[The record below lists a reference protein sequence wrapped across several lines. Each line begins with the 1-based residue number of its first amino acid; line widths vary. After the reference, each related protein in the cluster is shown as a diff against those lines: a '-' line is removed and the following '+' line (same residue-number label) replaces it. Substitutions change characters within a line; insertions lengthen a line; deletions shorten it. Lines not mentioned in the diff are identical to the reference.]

1 MNKVKG
7 DKYEDYVLDKLN
19 SNDGY
24 DLWNWKYVPEYIL
37 IDYGFIHDMNEHRL
51 LKKKIKLENNVKY
64 FNCLID
70 TGIDLL
76 GFDSNNK
83 LIAIQ
88 CKNGYSNGLTISN
101 ISTFYFMM
109 FNYSKITKGYV
120 YYTDKIHY
128 LLKEHS
134 INDKIEYVKCEIKN
148 ADDDDLKIDNSSSDI
163 SNTKTSS
170 NKIIIKPY
178 QYQKDAV
185 KKIKQFFKDDNNIRG
200 QLSIPCGCGKTLI
213 SFLIAC
219 KYKNIII
226 ISPLKQFA
234 EQNLMRYCEY
244 DNNLISNSLLI
255 DTDGT
260 RDLIK
265 INKFIKKR
273 KDNTILFSSTYK
285 SVDVINQI
293 LTNLDM
299 DETIIIFDEF
309 HNISI
314 TNLTNPNDAIN
325 QLLNSKQRIL
335 FLSATPRI
343 YELENSNYE
352 DFDISNM
359 IGKII
364 YSMNF
369 SYAIQNK
376 FICDY
381 NICLPSI
388 TLKNDLLYDDIKKE
402 IDIKLIDEDYLAKS
416 TYIYKCLGYYGSKK
430 LIVYCKDTEDLY
442 KLKNA
447 IKNLSTF
454 YCQDDIWLN
463 EIISSTPHSKS
474 NDFTK
479 DTNSREYILNQFE
492 LNTNLSI
499 LFSIQILDECIDIPS
514 CDSIFISYPTTS
526 KIRTIQRMCRAMRTI
541 KSKPNKKANI
551 YLWCSQYNE
560 LLDCLSSLKEYD
572 TELTTK
578 IKLVDSHLVKLNTEE
593 NDLVKNETKKITDYV
608 VGIKEFRFYTWNE
621 KLQML
626 KDFIDVN
633 GYRPRVHTTDK
644 YELGIGQWLSRQIQN
659 YKDKKESMNIT
670 SNYNTWTE
678 FINDKKYITHMK
690 KLNDVNIEKWR
701 KNFKLLKEF
710 ITKNKRRP
718 NNKNDNKLE
727 KSLAYWIDAQNE
739 NYRENKMPN
748 EDIKNI
754 WTDFKENDENYNY
767 IITKE
772 EIWINNLEE
781 LKLYININ
789 KKFIIGNNSHNSYIS
804 KWFNEQS
811 KQYDDNKMTEQ
822 RKILWKEFIENT
834 KYNQYF
840 RIDNE
845 DLWNNNL
852 QDLKKFIDENNKKLS
867 HINYTR
873 KEKFKN
879 DKEKKEY
886 EEMENKIKKHNYL
899 VHWVS
904 DQSADYK
911 QNKLSENRTKKW
923 KEFIEDDKYSKYFI
937 TSEEHWFLQFEKM
950 KKFIIKYKKRP
961 PRSGLIDGV
970 INEEI
975 KTLGGW
981 LHSQLFN
988 YKNKKSTVYKIEEI
1002 RKAWEEISVDD
1013 LFAEYLKTE

>member
-51 LKKKIKLENNVKY
+51 LKKKIKHENNVKY

-134 INDKIEYVKCEIKN
+134 INDKIEYIKCEIKDKDVDN
-148 ADDDDLKIDNSSSDI
+148 NDFEIDNSSSDI
-163 SNTKTSS
+163 SNAKTLFD
-170 NKIIIKPY
+170 KIIIKPY

-213 SFLIAC
+213 SFLIAS

-244 DNNLISNSLLI
+244 DNNLISNSMLI
-255 DTDGT
+255 DSDGT
-260 RDLIK
+260 RDLTKIK
-265 INKFIKKR
+265 KFIKKR
-273 KDNTILFSSTYK
+273 KDIGILFSSTYK
-285 SVDVINQI
+285 SVDIINQI
-293 LTNLDM
+293 LTELDLS
-299 DETIIIFDEF
+299 ETIVIFDEF

-314 TNLTNPNDAIN
+314 TNLTNPDDAIN

-359 IGKII
+359 IGEII

-369 SYAIQNK
+369 SHAIQNK

-416 TYIYKCLGYYGSKK
+416 AYIYKCLGYYGSKK
-430 LIVYCKDTEDLY
+430 LIVYCKDTEDLH
-442 KLKNA
+442 KLKNS

-454 YCQDDIWLN
+454 YSQDDIWLN

-492 LNTNLSI
+492 INTNLSI
-499 LFSIQILDECIDIPS
+499 LFSIQILDECIDIPL

-633 GYRPRVHTTDK
+633 GYRPTNHSK
-644 YELGIGQWLSRQIQN
+644 NIYEYSIGCWLNHQIQN
-659 YKDKKESMNIT
+659 YKNKNASMKIEI
-670 SNYNTWTE
+670 NYNKWTE
-678 FINDKKYITHMK
+678 FINNYKYSVYFISAK
-690 KLNDVNIEKWR
+690 DYFIEKWYKNLELL
-701 KNFKLLKEF
+701 KNFLD
-710 ITKNKRRP
+710 TNNKRP
-718 NNKNDNKLE
+718 NEISIDDEEKFLSQWIYAQNNNFKNNKMLN
-727 KSLAYWIDAQNE
+727 NE
-739 NYRENKMPN
+739 
-748 EDIKNI
+748 IKNEWI
-754 WTDFKENDENYNY
+754 NFKKIKKYYNH
-767 IITKE
+767 IKTRD
-772 EIWINNLEE
+772 EIWIDYLEE
-781 LKLYININ
+781 IKSYIHTNN
-789 KKFIIGNNSHNSYIS
+789 KFIFGDNEHNKNIVR
-804 KWFNEQS
+804 WFHDE
-811 KQYDDNKMTEQ
+811 NKLFLSGDMLEH
-822 RKILWKEFIENT
+822 RKIKWKEFIDDP
-834 KYNQYF
+834 KYNVYF
-840 RIDNE
+840 KNDNE
-845 DLWNNNL
+845 ELWNNNL
-852 QDLKKFIDENNKKLS
+852 RKLEKYIDQNNKRPT
-867 HINYTR
+867 HINYS
-873 KEKFKN
+873 KKKNFKN
-879 DKEKKEY
+879 KDEEDEYKKKEQ
-886 EEMENKIKKHNYL
+886 EIIEHNYL
-899 VHWVS
+899 VRWNCK
-904 DQSADYK
+904 QSNDYGQK
-911 QNKLSENRTKKW
+911 SLTKIRMKKW
-923 KEFIEDDKYSKYFI
+923 KEFIENKKYIKYFLNKEQCWLLNF
-937 TSEEHWFLQFEKM
+937 SEVKE
-950 KKFIIKYKKRP
+950 FILKYKVSLPKN
-961 PRSGLIDGV
+961 GV
-970 INEEI
+970 VNEIFYSRIKSLAKWVNTQKYHHKAKKCTVYTNEEI
-975 KTLGGW
+975 K
-981 LHSQLFN
+981 
-988 YKNKKSTVYKIEEI
+988 KK
-1002 RKAWEEISVDD
+1002 WEEILEDD
-1013 LFAEYLKTE
+1013 FFGKYI